1 MDENKEKKTRSK
13 DNTAGLK
20 IAEPV
25 VIPEKLSDFNKK
37 LKKAI
42 KYNHKKKD

>member
-1 MDENKEKKTRSK
+1 MDKEKKTRSK

-20 IAEPV
+20 IAEP
-25 VIPEKLSDFNKK
+25 IPMPEKLSDFNKK

-42 KYNHKKKD
+42 KYNHKKRDSK